1 MTAATQQIANIQARA
16 AEFFRAD
23 LAVRS
28 RPDADAVFALISAQ
42 NRLLDACV
50 AAGMSPSEDQPERW
64 AERFL

>member
-1 MTAATQQIANIQARA
+1 MTITTQQIAHVQATA
-16 AEFFRAD
+16 AAFFAAD

-28 RPDADAVFALISAQ
+28 APTGEAVFALLSAQ

-50 AAGMSPSEDQPERW
+50 AAGMSPREDQPERW